1 MKLINVFLCLVYR
14 RFIQR
19 AEYENAVYIFGVAV
33 DFGAFHRRRFTKIG
47 LIRGEVRNKCYHHH
61 YYHKFLLS
69 LLLLLL
75 FKKIIIIIIII
86 IIMITKICSLKN
98 YAVNY
103 NTQTSSS
110 QSD

>member
-1 MKLINVFLCLVYR
+1 MRMLCIFLGLLLILVPSTGEDLQKLDLFELV
-14 RFIQR
+14 
-19 AEYENAVYIFGVAV
+19 
-33 DFGAFHRRRFTKIG
+33 
-47 LIRGEVRNKCYHHH
+47 EVRNKCYHYH